1 MQFHVSE
8 TCPRCRKPVRL
19 ATIEPHP
26 TRTDIALHSFECA
39 ECGYVRTKDVSLR
52 ADKSPPELSVNPTTG
67 SGF

>member
-39 ECGYVRTKDVSLR
+39 ECGYVERKMCHSER
-52 ADKSPPELSVNPTTG
+52 ISRPGRQIRSVP
-67 SGF
+67 